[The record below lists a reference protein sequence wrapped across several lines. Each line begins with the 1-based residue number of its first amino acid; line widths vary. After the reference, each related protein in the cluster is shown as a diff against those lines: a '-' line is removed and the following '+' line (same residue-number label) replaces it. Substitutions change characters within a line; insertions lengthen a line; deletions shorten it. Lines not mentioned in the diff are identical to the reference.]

1 MQLTEHRNERQLF
14 VRKADAQSVTVVD
27 RVFTT
32 SLVLAVDRVLEDF
45 APRCVAQLD
54 DAAVAQILALQ
65 PDVVLLGT
73 GARIVFPPP
82 RVLAA
87 FLQRRVGCEAMDNG
101 AAGRTFNVLAGEGR
115 NAIAVFLLGGEAED
129 GRRQT

>member
-1 MQLTEHRNERQLF
+1 
-14 VRKADAQSVTVVD
+14 VVD
-27 RVFTT
+27 RVYTT
-32 SLVLAVDRVLEDF
+32 SIVLAVARVIEDF
-45 APRCVAQLD
+45 APRTVAELD
-54 DAAVAQILALQ
+54 DAAVARVLELR

-87 FLQRRVGCEAMDNG
+87 FLQRRVGCEALDHG

-115 NAIAVFLLGGEAED
+115 NAVAVFLFDSGVSPA
-129 GRRQT
+129 